1 MSPMCH
7 HFRSRMGMYL
17 SRQQRK
23 KQRKKPDRLVYF
35 FKCRHCTFA
44 KRHSIC
50 SNRDWVTS
58 VFRAFLSDITIMILQ
73 EDPNSGSKSR
83 NNPAFPTPRIPYPYI
98 TYSTLRT
105 FSHFTFLRTFAHPH
119 THTFKFDRAISSWTF
134 RISHTNGTMPLK
146 RVKKML
152 FISKI
157 PIKFNKKNILKE
169 HFTEDSKKQKDLEI
183 SPAKM
188 KQIFFLISCA
198 ISQLKSLFQFSMI
211 ILEITEH

>member
-1 MSPMCH
+1 
-7 HFRSRMGMYL
+7 
-17 SRQQRK
+17 
-23 KQRKKPDRLVYF
+23 
-35 FKCRHCTFA
+35 
-44 KRHSIC
+44 
-50 SNRDWVTS
+50 
-58 VFRAFLSDITIMILQ
+58 
-73 EDPNSGSKSR
+73 
-83 NNPAFPTPRIPYPYI
+83 
-98 TYSTLRT
+98 
-105 FSHFTFLRTFAHPH
+105 
-119 THTFKFDRAISSWTF
+119 
-134 RISHTNGTMPLK
+134 MPLK